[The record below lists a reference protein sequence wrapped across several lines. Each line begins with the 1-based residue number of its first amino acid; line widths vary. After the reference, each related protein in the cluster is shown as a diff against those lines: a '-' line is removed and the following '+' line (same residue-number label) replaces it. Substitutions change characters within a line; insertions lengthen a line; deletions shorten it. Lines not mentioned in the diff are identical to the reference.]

1 MALTAAT
8 SAAPARVGWR
18 LTARVVRGAAVIL
31 VCLLFLF
38 PLLIVLVT
46 ALQPES
52 DILSRGVAAMP
63 VHVTLDNFGG
73 AWVDGNLASYYRN
86 SILILVVKV
95 PLGILVAALAAYPI
109 AYLRYRLRRAGF
121 VFLLLGLGFPAIVA
135 LYPLLQLLRQLGLG
149 GSLWV
154 LLPPYIAFGIPFE
167 TLVMR
172 GAYAGVPREMLE
184 AGRVDGAGEFWI
196 WARICVPMV
205 LPAMASLAILDAVT
219 TWNEFVMALVL
230 ISEQGNQTLPLGL
243 LNLQGQFTSNYAQ
256 LAAGI
261 IIGIVPMIVL
271 FLVARRWLV
280 RGMAT
285 GAVKG

>member
-1 MALTAAT
+1 MTPPAT
-8 SAAPARVGWR
+8 VPARGALR
-18 LTARVVRGAAVIL
+18 LTTHVVRNAAVIV

-38 PLLIVLVT
+38 PLLIVLIT

-52 DILSRGVAAMP
+52 DILSRGVAAVP
-63 VHVTLDNFGG
+63 IHLTLGNFPG
-73 AWVDGNLASYYRN
+73 AWNDGNLASYYRN
-86 SILILVVKV
+86 SLAIVVVKV
-95 PLGILVAALAAYPI
+95 PLGILVSALAAYPI
-109 AYLRYRLRRAGF
+109 AHLRYRLRRLGF
-121 VFLLLGLGFPAIVA
+121 VVLLLGLGFPAIVA
-135 LYPLLQLLRQLGLG
+135 LYPLLQLLRGLGLG

-172 GAYAGVPREMLE
+172 GAFASVPREMIE
-184 AGRVDGAGEFWI
+184 AARVDGGGEFWI
-196 WARICVPMV
+196 WARICLPMV

-230 ISEQGNQTLPLGL
+230 ISAQGNQTLPLGL
-243 LNLQGQFTSNYAQ
+243 LNLQGQFTMNYAQ

-261 IIGIVPMIVL
+261 MLGIIPMIVL

-280 RGMAT
+280 QGIAT